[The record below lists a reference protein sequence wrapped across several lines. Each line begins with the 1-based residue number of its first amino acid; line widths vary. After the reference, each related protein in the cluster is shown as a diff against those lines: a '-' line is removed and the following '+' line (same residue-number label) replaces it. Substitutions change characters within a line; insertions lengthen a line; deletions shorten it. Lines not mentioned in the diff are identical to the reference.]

1 MKFLHS
7 MIRVR
12 NLEKALDF
20 YTRLLGLKLTE
31 ERRLDDCTLYFLT
44 DEESGVQVELTYNDE
59 TPGDGYVNGNAFG
72 HFAFYCDNLDE
83 FTNKVTSM
91 GYEYLYSLFIL
102 IDPSCASIIFFDI
115 FSPSPNPI
123 FLCSLDSDTYSSN
136 TLSYLLR
143 SIPVP

>member
-59 TPGDGYVNGNAFG
+59 TPEEGYVNGNAFG

-91 GYEYLYSLFIL
+91 GYEYLYEPFDLNGKGSKIAFIKDPDGNEIEL
-102 IDPSCASIIFFDI
+102 IEKVIW
-115 FSPSPNPI
+115 
-123 FLCSLDSDTYSSN
+123 
-136 TLSYLLR
+136 
-143 SIPVP
+143 

>member
-20 YTRLLGLKLTE
+20 YTKLLGLKLTE

-59 TPGDGYVNGNAFG
+59 TPEEGYVNGNAFG

-91 GYEYLYSLFIL
+91 GYEYLHEPFDLNGKGSKIAFIKDPDGNEIEL
-102 IDPSCASIIFFDI
+102 IEKVIW
-115 FSPSPNPI
+115 
-123 FLCSLDSDTYSSN
+123 
-136 TLSYLLR
+136 
-143 SIPVP
+143 